1 MKIKINNVKAR
12 LRMLVVAAIMLM
24 VGQTASA
31 YVTLSPEQYT
41 VGVGETKY
49 LSVPSSSRGYI
60 GKAVWAC
67 SNSAISFL
75 QKDNSGA
82 QIKVTRSFSGVAI
95 VELVCVET
103 YTDINGRTQAITYS
117 KEFRISCASSGSGS
131 LTSISFND
139 VEVEIGTVVEV
150 TPTLRP
156 YNATVVYHR
165 YSKTSGDSAQLWIE
179 WSSSKVMVRG
189 IRPGTSKFEIETAN
203 GKTAT
208 LEVTVPRPKGV
219 AFVKDGNGD
228 NIYDTNLQN
237 AVSAM
242 ENLVNETLQR
252 KK

>member
-1 MKIKINNVKAR
+1 
-12 LRMLVVAAIMLM
+12 MLVVAAIMLM

-117 KEFRISCASSGSGS
+117 K
-131 LTSISFND
+131 N
-139 VEVEIGTVVEV
+139 
-150 TPTLRP
+150 
-156 YNATVVYHR
+156 
-165 YSKTSGDSAQLWIE
+165 SA
-179 WSSSKVMVRG
+179 
-189 IRPGTSKFEIETAN
+189 
-203 GKTAT
+203 
-208 LEVTVPRPKGV
+208 
-219 AFVKDGNGD
+219 
-228 NIYDTNLQN
+228 
-237 AVSAM
+237 
-242 ENLVNETLQR
+242 
-252 KK
+252 

>member
-1 MKIKINNVKAR
+1 
-12 LRMLVVAAIMLM
+12 MLVVAALMLM

-60 GKAVWAC
+60 GKAVWTC
-67 SNSAISFL
+67 SNPAISFL

-131 LTSISFND
+131 GSLTSIRFND

-156 YNATVVYHR
+156 YNATVVYHS

-179 WSSSKVMVRG
+179 LRRNTRNNSKYQ
-189 IRPGTSKFEIETAN
+189 SK
-203 GKTAT
+203 
-208 LEVTVPRPKGV
+208 
-219 AFVKDGNGD
+219 
-228 NIYDTNLQN
+228 
-237 AVSAM
+237 
-242 ENLVNETLQR
+242 
-252 KK
+252 